1 SEEKKQAILDELA
14 EQGVLID
21 ALAEEVGR
29 DYEAFDLICHVA
41 FGAKPLTRKERAQN
55 VQKKDYFAKYGEQ
68 ARAVLQALLEKYA
81 DRGITE
87 IEGMNVLYLD
97 PLNELGTPVELIQAF
112 GGKEQYLQ
120 ALKELE
126 EHLYESA

>member
-1 SEEKKQAILDELA
+1 M
-14 EQGVLID
+14 
-21 ALAEEVGR
+21 
-29 DYEAFDLICHVA
+29 
-41 FGAKPLTRKERAQN
+41 
-55 VQKKDYFAKYGEQ
+55 
-68 ARAVLQALLEKYA
+68 LQALLEKYA